1 MKGVLFVFLNL
12 TFVTGVKLKVGPS
25 NVWMDIQNAKQPM
38 RGRRNFDYDTTTW
51 PDWLMRLS
59 KRRGRRNF
67 DYDTTTWPDWLMRLS
82 KRRGRRNFDYDTTT
96 WPDWL
101 MRLSKRRG
109 RRNFDYGGMRQYSP
123 GCLVGPCHLPR
134 LG

>member
-1 MKGVLFVFLNL
+1 MQRRLFIDEAHTALDIFSFAVFFNL

-25 NVWMDIQNAKQPM
+25 NVWMDINAKQP
-38 RGRRNFDYDTTTW
+38 
-51 PDWLMRLS
+51 
-59 KRRGRRNF
+59 RRGRRNF